1 MGWLGDEVSTTIGVQ
16 CFGGA
21 EIAMNGLAK
30 VGLSR
35 IWTVHRGG
43 LGFVQVWTCG
53 EILADQFS
61 RSMANKLAWSAFDH
75 THRRRFEFVGGY
87 SWQDFGSEIWGLTVW

>member
-1 MGWLGDEVSTTIGVQ
+1 MEGPR
-16 CFGGA
+16 F
-21 EIAMNGLAK
+21 AMNGLGK
-30 VGLSR
+30 V
-35 IWTVHRGG
+35 G
-43 LGFVQVWTCG
+43 LGFVRVWTCG